1 MPKTIGILGGL
12 SPESSVEYY
21 LHITRSYTARFGDYA
36 YPQIVLYSVSFQPY
50 VDWPAQN
57 RWDLI
62 AAGLAQ
68 AAQKLEAS
76 GVDCILIAANT
87 MHLVY
92 DQVQSAVR
100 VPVIS
105 LVECVAAAVQA
116 QGLTK
121 VALLGTRFTMEKPL
135 YQPVL
140 ARRGIQV
147 LLPEPDE
154 RTLVSRVIYEELVA
168 GKLLDTSRA
177 AYVEIIQHMVA
188 RGAQGVILGCTEIP
202 QLIHPQDVSV
212 PLFDTTTIHADA
224 ALAFALKDA

>member
-21 LHITRSYTARFGDYA
+21 LHITHSYTARFGDYA

-50 VDWPAQN
+50 VDWPAQG

-62 AAGLAQ
+62 GAGLAQ
-68 AAQKLEAS
+68 AAQKLQAAGADFIIIS
-76 GVDCILIAANT
+76 ANT

-92 DQVQSAVR
+92 DEIQAAVQ
-100 VPVIS
+100 VPVLS
-105 LVECVAAAVQA
+105 LVECVADAILA
-116 QGLTK
+116 QGLHT

-147 LLPEPDE
+147 LLPEADE
-154 RTLVSRVIYEELVA
+154 RALVNRVIYEELVA
-168 GKLLDTSRA
+168 GTIRDESRA
-177 AYVEIIQHMVA
+177 AYVQIIKRLVE
-188 RGAQGVILGCTEIP
+188 RGAQAIILGCTEIP
-202 QLIHPQDVSV
+202 LLIGPQDVAV
-212 PLFDTTTIHADA
+212 PLFDTTRIHADA
-224 ALAFALKDA
+224 ALAYALEA